1 MFEFQGCVKHES
13 VLGTHVGKVYT
24 VVPHLL
30 VFFFS
35 NSLNG
40 NLIKPEEAKVF
51 EDEKRIV
58 CFWGDIFSWVGL
70 GPGGN
75 SVQSP
80 GLDGGI
86 QGLLRWDF

>member
-1 MFEFQGCVKHES
+1 MLKKKKVFEFPGCVKHES

-58 CFWGDIFSWVGL
+58 CF
-70 GPGGN
+70 
-75 SVQSP
+75 
-80 GLDGGI
+80 
-86 QGLLRWDF
+86 